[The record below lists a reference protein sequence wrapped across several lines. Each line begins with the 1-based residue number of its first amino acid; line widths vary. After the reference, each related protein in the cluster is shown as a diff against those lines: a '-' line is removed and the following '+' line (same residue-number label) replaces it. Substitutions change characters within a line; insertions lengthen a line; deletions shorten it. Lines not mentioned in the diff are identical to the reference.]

1 MQPIDPKLASA
12 IEEKIRTLKV
22 LVVDDEHY
30 SRKVIHT
37 LLVAIGVKEIIEA
50 SDGVKGLEAL
60 RTHAPDL
67 VIVDWE
73 MPGLNGTDFTRV
85 VRSPG
90 SFPYP
95 DVPIVMLTGHAER
108 SLVMA
113 AVKVG
118 VDEYLLKPV
127 SSQGLR
133 ARIVS
138 VLTKPRNIVQKKDY
152 YGPEPRK
159 LSSYKPEKDSGFDN
173 VVLVN

>member
-1 MQPIDPKLASA
+1 MQATLTKSAPSID
-12 IEEKIRTLKV
+12 EQIRALKV

-37 LLVAIGVKEIIEA
+37 LLVAIGVGEILEA
-50 SDGVKGLEAL
+50 SDGIKGLEAI
-60 RTHAPDL
+60 RKHAPDI

-95 DVPIVMLTGHAER
+95 DVPIIMLTGHAER
-108 SLVMA
+108 SLVVA

-118 VDEYLLKPV
+118 VNEYILKPV

-138 VLTKPRNIVQKKDY
+138 VLSKPRTIVQKAGY